1 LAPEGLVFA
10 DHTADKTPSL
20 DLSDFGSLETFVRPF
35 FLKISSGN

>member
-20 DLSDFGSLETFVRPF
+20 DLSDSAGLETFARPC
-35 FLKISSGN
+35 FL